1 MAERS
6 DPTGLDL
13 SVAEIFD
20 EAQHI
25 GGVGVW
31 AWQIDSGQMWWSDET
46 YRLFGLQP
54 TSTLPHQEQLLDMVH
69 PDDRAALENALS
81 EALAGA
87 TYDIRH
93 RVLSASG
100 EVVHVRGRGRVMRTE
115 DGTPVRM
122 LGTVM
127 DITEEA
133 QLLAQRDEAL
143 EALAQSEELHR
154 LLVENA
160 YDVIWTMAVD
170 GTITYVSPAVERV
183 RGITPAEAAAQSL
196 DEIHPPE
203 SAAKVT
209 EYFGRLYAAME
220 AGDVPP
226 IYHGEHEYYRN
237 DGSIMVGALQV
248 IPQVDRDGAVMQI
261 LGVTRDISESRRLE
275 DELTRVAQTDYLT
288 GLWNRRQAERLLTE
302 AVDRQGSTTPVT
314 LLIIDVDRF
323 KYVNDE
329 KGHGQGDRV
338 LIELAARLEAQLRA
352 GDVIARWGGDELV
365 ILLADRGLPEGVV
378 VAERLCESI
387 AATPFGDVGTVTVSV
402 GAAELMEGDD
412 LDSWLHRADVA
423 LYAAKDAGRNTVRRA
438 GPDPAAP

>member
-1 MAERS
+1 MACKEGIGVRRWLS
-6 DPTGLDL
+6 AQIQLASDL

-31 AWQIDSGQMWWSDET
+31 AWQIDSGQM
-46 YRLFGLQP
+46 GGP
-54 TSTLPHQEQLLDMVH
+54 TRPIGFS
-69 PDDRAALENALS
+69 ACN
-81 EALAGA
+81 
-87 TYDIRH
+87 RH
-93 RVLSASG
+93 RPCLTRNSSSTWFTRTTGPRLKMHWARPSRAPPTTSDTGSSARLVR
-100 EVVHVRGRGRVMRTE
+100 VVHVRGRGRVMRTE

-183 RGITPAEAAAQSL
+183 RGSPPAEAAAQSL

-302 AVDRQGSTTPVT
+302 AVDRQGRP
-314 LLIIDVDRF
+314 
-323 KYVNDE
+323 
-329 KGHGQGDRV
+329 
-338 LIELAARLEAQLRA
+338 
-352 GDVIARWGGDELV
+352 
-365 ILLADRGLPEGVV
+365 
-378 VAERLCESI
+378 
-387 AATPFGDVGTVTVSV
+387 
-402 GAAELMEGDD
+402 
-412 LDSWLHRADVA
+412 
-423 LYAAKDAGRNTVRRA
+423 RR
-438 GPDPAAP
+438 